1 MFFGIGLHII
11 VAIYFAIHCVRTGR
25 QIFWL
30 FILFSF
36 PLVGSLV
43 YFIVEYLPDLRMG
56 KHVSRASTVA
66 ARALDPNRDL
76 REARSALDMTPTA
89 QNRLN
94 LAHALLASGETQEAC
109 EQFDLCLAGPFAQDP
124 EIRFAAAKA
133 KLLNGQ
139 SKQAEGLLYGIRE
152 EHPDFRC
159 ESLAIALSQALMAEG
174 KTVEAGEE
182 LRTAEARFGGIEA
195 RAEYAIWAAR
205 SGDLA
210 TAHKLREEL
219 EKSWSQ
225 WSSHSRSMNR
235 PLIKRVDEAIASA
248 PSA

>member
-11 VAIYFAIHCVRTGR
+11 VAIFFAIHCLRTGR

-36 PLVGSLV
+36 PLLGSVV
-43 YFIVEYLPDLRMG
+43 YFIVEYLPDLRVG
-56 KHVSRASTVA
+56 NHVSRATTVA
-66 ARALDPNRDL
+66 ARALDPTRNL
-76 REARSALDMTPTA
+76 REARRALDLTPTA

-94 LAHALLASGETQEAC
+94 LAHALLESGETAEAC
-109 EQFDLCLAGPFAQDP
+109 EQFDLCLSGPFANDP

-133 KLLNGQ
+133 KLRNGNAGEA
-139 SKQAEGLLYGIRE
+139 AELLYGIRRE
-152 EHPDFRC
+152 NADFRG
-159 ESLAIALSQALMAEG
+159 EALAVVLAQVLMAEG
-174 KTVEAGEE
+174 KTADAGEE
-182 LRTAEARFGGIEA
+182 LRNAENRFGGIEV
-195 RAEYAIWAAR
+195 RAEYAIWAAQ

-210 TAHKLREEL
+210 TAHRLREEL

-235 PLIKRVDEAIASA
+235 PLIKRVDEAIASS